1 MTNRN
6 DDPPPAAPLGR
17 RALCISAALTALLLL
32 VHLVLQPLHARG
44 VAQPAL
50 ASIDAAAQVIEFP
63 GYAAVGVFNHQAV
76 KRIDGARW
84 WISLACNFTLYLA
97 GLVAIAHLTQ
107 RRGSSSA
114 PVTSHRDASRRDL
127 FRRTFKLTAG
137 ATLGSAMG
145 YSLFV
150 EPRQLT
156 ITRRTLPIQNLPPSL
171 QGLRLVQLSDIHHG
185 PWLTL
190 DFVHH
195 IVAQT
200 NALDPDLV
208 LLTGDYVYDSPR
220 YIQPAIAALAELR
233 PRIGTLA
240 VLGNHD
246 WYEGGPL
253 TRFECARHGIP
264 LIDNTRVIL
273 TADRKL
279 TRSADVGLCFA
290 GIGDL
295 WEDEPNYDAALAH
308 LPPSMP
314 RLLLSHN
321 PDAAEDPRF
330 LRTRH
335 RVDLM
340 LSGHTHGGQVRLP
353 IVGAP
358 VVPSKYGQKYAAGLV
373 QGPRCPVYVSR
384 GLGLSGLPVR
394 FAVPPEVVLLQL
406 CTA

>member
-1 MTNRN
+1 MAKRN
-6 DDPPPAAPLGR
+6 DLPPATPAG
-17 RALCISAALTALLLL
+17 RALYISVGLTALLLV

-50 ASIDAAAQVIEFP
+50 AAIDAAAQVVEFP
-63 GYAAVGVFNHQAV
+63 GFAVVGVFNHQAV
-76 KRIDGARW
+76 KRIDGLRW
-84 WISLACNFTLYLA
+84 WISLACNFMLYLV
-97 GLVAIAHLTQ
+97 GLIAIARGT
-107 RRGSSSA
+107 RSRARGSVKPTA
-114 PVTSHRDASRRDL
+114 QPDTSRRDL
-127 FRRTFKLTAG
+127 FRRTFRMTAG

-150 EPRQLT
+150 EPRQ
-156 ITRRTLPIQNLPPSL
+156 INVSRRTFPLRNLPPSL
-171 QGLRLVQLSDIHHG
+171 EGLRLVQLSDLHHG

-195 IVAQT
+195 IIAQT
-200 NALDPDLV
+200 NALAPDLV

-233 PRIGTLA
+233 PKIGTLA

-253 TRFECARHGIP
+253 TQSECARHGIP
-264 LIDNTRVIL
+264 LIDNTRAIL
-273 TADRKL
+273 TPDRQL
-279 TRSADVGLCFA
+279 ARNADVGLCFA

-321 PDAAEDPRF
+321 PDAAEDPGF

-353 IVGAP
+353 FVGAP
-358 VVPSKYGQKYAAGLV
+358 VVPSQYGQKYAAGLV

-394 FAVPPEVVLLQL
+394 FAVPPEILLVEL
-406 CTA
+406 RTA